1 MMRRTFLTSALDMP
15 EIMSYIYSKSW
26 KLQFSASSSI
36 IIIEDYYLQTFLHS
50 LLIEIYQYGFQCF
63 LELSVS
69 TICSI
74 IIALFLGMLP
84 ECLFFFLLFIPMR
97 SYGGGLHM
105 KTYFACFIGSCFI
118 LTLSLLAVK
127 YLTISIPISFAL
139 YLFAAVLI
147 LVIGPVDHPNREV
160 DAQENRTFIKRTY
173 FTMLISFFLALF
185 FIFTQNTRYMFLQA
199 IVFVF
204 ISATSLIGRLIY
216 KQT

>member
-1 MMRRTFLTSALDMP
+1 MENLAKKLTH
-15 EIMSYIYSKSW
+15 YIYEKE
-26 KLQFSASSSI
+26 I
-36 IIIEDYYLQTFLHS
+36 ITEEMV
-50 LLIEIYQYGFQCF
+50 EIYQYGFQCF
-63 LELSVS
+63 LELSAS

-105 KTYFACFIGSCFI
+105 KTYSACFIGSCFI
-118 LTLSLLAVK
+118 LTSSLLAVK
-127 YLTISIPISFAL
+127 YLTIPIPISFTL
-139 YLFAAVLI
+139 YLFAAILI
-147 LVIGPVDHPNREV
+147 LIIGPVDHPNREV

-173 FTMLISFFLALF
+173 FTMLISFLLTLF
-185 FIFTQNTRYMFLQA
+185 FILTQNTRYMFLQA

>member
-1 MMRRTFLTSALDMP
+1 MQHYDSA
-15 EIMSYIYSKSW
+15 
-26 KLQFSASSSI
+26 F
-36 IIIEDYYLQTFLHS
+36 F
-50 LLIEIYQYGFQCF
+50 
-63 LELSVS
+63 
-69 TICSI
+69 
-74 IIALFLGMLP
+74 GMLP

-118 LTLSLLAVK
+118 LTFSLLAVK

-139 YLFAAVLI
+139 YLFAAILI

-185 FIFTQNTRYMFLQA
+185 SSLPKTQGICSFRQSYLFLYLLLPSSDA
-199 IVFVF
+199 
-204 ISATSLIGRLIY
+204 
-216 KQT
+216 

>member
-1 MMRRTFLTSALDMP
+1 MTSALGMP

>member
-1 MMRRTFLTSALDMP
+1 MENCA
-15 EIMSYIYSKSW
+15 K
-26 KLQFSASSSI
+26 KLA
-36 IIIEDYYLQTFLHS
+36 YYLYEKEIIS
-50 LLIEIYQYGFQCF
+50 EELIEIYQYGFQCF

-69 TICSI
+69 TISSI

-105 KTYFACFIGSCFI
+105 NTYFACFISSCFV
-118 LTLSLLAVK
+118 LASSLLAVK
-127 YLTISIPISFAL
+127 YLTIPLLMTFAL
-139 YLFAAVLI
+139 YLFASILI
-147 LVIGPVDHPNREV
+147 LLIGPVDHPNREV
-160 DAQENRTFIKRTY
+160 DAKENCTFIKRTY

-204 ISATSLIGRLIY
+204 ISATSLIGQLIY

>member
-1 MMRRTFLTSALDMP
+1 MIDFKIQKGAVMEDLAKKLAD
-15 EIMSYIYSKSW
+15 YIYEKE
-26 KLQFSASSSI
+26 I
-36 IIIEDYYLQTFLHS
+36 ITEELV
-50 LLIEIYQYGFQCF
+50 EIYQYGFQCF
-63 LELSVS
+63 LELSMS

-84 ECLFFFLLFIPMR
+84 ECLFYFLLFIPIR

-105 KTYFACFIGSCFI
+105 KTYFACFIGSCLI
-118 LTLSLLAVK
+118 LTSSLLAVK
-127 YLTISIPISFAL
+127 YLTIPISISFAL
-139 YLFAAVLI
+139 YLFTAILI

-173 FTMLISFFLALF
+173 FMMLISFLLALF

-204 ISATSLIGRLIY
+204 ISATSLIGRLLY
-216 KQT
+216 KQN

>member
-1 MMRRTFLTSALDMP
+1 MEYLAKKLTN
-15 EIMSYIYSKSW
+15 YIYEK
-26 KLQFSASSSI
+26 KI
-36 IIIEDYYLQTFLHS
+36 ITEE
-50 LLIEIYQYGFQCF
+50 LIEIYQYGFQCF

-118 LTLSLLAVK
+118 LTFSLLAVK

-147 LVIGPVDHPNREV
+147 V

-216 KQT
+216 KQA

>member
-1 MMRRTFLTSALDMP
+1 MEDLAKKLTD
-15 EIMSYIYSKSW
+15 YIYQKE
-26 KLQFSASSSI
+26 I
-36 IIIEDYYLQTFLHS
+36 ITEELV
-50 LLIEIYQYGFQCF
+50 EIYQYGFQCF

-118 LTLSLLAVK
+118 LTSSLMAVK
-127 YLTISIPISFAL
+127 YLTIPTPISFAL
-139 YLFAAVLI
+139 YLFAAILI

-173 FTMLISFFLALF
+173 FTMLISFLLALF
-185 FIFTQNTRYMFLQA
+185 FIFTQNTKYMFLQA

-216 KQT
+216 KPT

>member
-1 MMRRTFLTSALDMP
+1 MEYLAKKLTN
-15 EIMSYIYSKSW
+15 YIYK
-26 KLQFSASSSI
+26 KKI
-36 IIIEDYYLQTFLHS
+36 ITEE
-50 LLIEIYQYGFQCF
+50 LIEIYQYGFQCF

-118 LTLSLLAVK
+118 LTFSLLAVK

-147 LVIGPVDHPNREV
+147 LVIGPVDHPNRKV

-216 KQT
+216 KQA

>member
-1 MMRRTFLTSALDMP
+1 MEYLAKKLTN
-15 EIMSYIYSKSW
+15 YIYK
-26 KLQFSASSSI
+26 KKI
-36 IIIEDYYLQTFLHS
+36 IAEE
-50 LLIEIYQYGFQCF
+50 LIEIYQYGFQCF

-118 LTLSLLAVK
+118 LTISLLAVK

-139 YLFAAVLI
+139 YLFAAILI

-204 ISATSLIGRLIY
+204 ISATSLIGCLIY
-216 KQT
+216 KQTYINNFRQ

>member
-1 MMRRTFLTSALDMP
+1 MEGLAKKLTD
-15 EIMSYIYSKSW
+15 YIYEKE
-26 KLQFSASSSI
+26 I
-36 IIIEDYYLQTFLHS
+36 ITEELV
-50 LLIEIYQYGFQCF
+50 EIYQYGFQCF

-105 KTYFACFIGSCFI
+105 KTYFACFMGSCLI
-118 LTLSLLAVK
+118 LTTSLLAVK
-127 YLTISIPISFAL
+127 YLTLPIPISFTL
-139 YLFAAVLI
+139 YLLAAILI
-147 LVIGPVDHPNREV
+147 LFIGPVDHPNREV

-173 FTMLISFFLALF
+173 FTLFASLLLAIL
-185 FIFTQNTRYMFLQA
+185 FIFMQNTRYMLLQT

-216 KQT
+216 RQA

>member
-1 MMRRTFLTSALDMP
+1 MEDLAKKLAD
-15 EIMSYIYSKSW
+15 YIYEKE
-26 KLQFSASSSI
+26 I
-36 IIIEDYYLQTFLHS
+36 ITEELV
-50 LLIEIYQYGFQCF
+50 EIYQYGFQCF

-105 KTYFACFIGSCFI
+105 KTYFSCFIGSCLI
-118 LTLSLLAVK
+118 LTFSLLAVK
-127 YLTISIPISFAL
+127 YLTVPTLISFIL
-139 YLFAAVLI
+139 YLFAAMLI
-147 LVIGPVDHPNREV
+147 LFIGPIDHPNREV

-173 FTMLISFFLALF
+173 FTMFISFLLALF
-185 FIFTQNTRYMFLQA
+185 FIFMQNTRYMLLQS
-199 IVFVF
+199 IVFIF
-204 ISATSLIGRLIY
+204 ISATSLIGHLIY